1 MEGSGSSNER
11 IMIPGDLHK
20 RDWEETT
27 TRMDGLYR
35 QLLRMELGCSWIM
48 AYIII

>member
-11 IMIPGDLHK
+11 DNDTGDLHK

-27 TRMDGLYR
+27 TCMDGLYR